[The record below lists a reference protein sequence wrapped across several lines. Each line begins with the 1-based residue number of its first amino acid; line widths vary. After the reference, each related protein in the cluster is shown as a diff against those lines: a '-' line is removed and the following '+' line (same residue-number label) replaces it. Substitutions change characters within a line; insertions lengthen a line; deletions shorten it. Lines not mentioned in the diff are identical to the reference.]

1 MKLRP
6 TGKFTTL
13 LAGVSATL
21 AMFLLWTPSAQA
33 DSDPNLACQF
43 LPGRHFWHFQ
53 NYTNSGKQV
62 TLDGYSGPN
71 ATGQLV
77 TQCKFHIRNSTPFGS
92 SYSGESYLDPASV
105 KSVKIT
111 IRSDHGGD
119 LTETDPNDSNSC
131 FRITYPGARKGFVL
145 SRHYQCVPPPKSPV
159 RHIPEAS

>member
-1 MKLRP
+1 MKPRP

-71 ATGQLV
+71 ATGQVV
-77 TQCKFHIRNSTPFGS
+77 TQCKFHIKNTPRNAPSHG
-92 SYSGESYLDPASV
+92 GESYLDPASV

-111 IRSDHGGD
+111 VHSDHGGD
-119 LTETDPNDSNSC
+119 VVKTYPNDINTC
-131 FRITYPGARKGFVL
+131 FRIGYPDTSRKGFDIYL
-145 SRHYQCVPPPKSPV
+145 SEKCIPPT
-159 RHIPEAS
+159 